1 MLLASSFCSTE
12 DLGVVGVG
20 ELGLIVG
27 GVRVVIGTN
36 VLGVWAV

>member
-1 MLLASSFCSTE
+1 MLLASSFCTVE

-20 ELGLIVG
+20 EWRLIVG

-36 VLGVWAV
+36 VVGVWAV